1 MDVTVFQALAEPSRL
16 RIVELLRERPHA
28 VNEIAD
34 ALGMPQPQVS
44 KHLRALNDAGMVR
57 VYAIAQQR
65 FYGLRPEPLKD
76 VDAWIASFEPF
87 WNTRS
92 SILDRYMRS
101 RPGGTAPRTSSA
113 ETAPLTIE
121 RVFDAPRDRVWAA
134 WTDPKLAVQ
143 WWGPEYFTTPTFE
156 LDVRQ
161 DGALR
166 IDIQAPDGTVFPMSG
181 VVKEAV
187 RPERLVFIATP
198 LDESGDRLFEV
209 LHTVELLD
217 EDGKTRLRLEARVFF
232 AGPDAAPY
240 LAGMEAGWQQS
251 LAKLDRSLG
260 GERPSGSTRRGRKH
274 DGERTR

>member
-34 ALGMPQPQVS
+34 ALGLPQPQVS
-44 KHLRALNDAGMVR
+44 KHLRTLNDAGMVR

-65 FYGLRPEPLKD
+65 YYGLRPEPLRD
-76 VDAWIASFEPF
+76 VDAWVAAFQPF
-87 WNTRS
+87 WDTRS

-101 RPGGTAPRTSSA
+101 RPGGTAPRTSAA
-113 ETAPLTIE
+113 ETAPVTVE
-121 RVFDAPRDRVWAA
+121 RVIDAPRARVWDA
-134 WTDPKLAVQ
+134 WTDPTLALQ
-143 WWGPEYFTTPTFE
+143 WWGPEYFTTPRFE
-156 LDVRQ
+156 IDVRP
-161 DGALR
+161 DGELR
-166 IDIQAPDGTVFPMSG
+166 IDIQAPDGTVFPMTG
-181 VVKEAV
+181 VVKEAAE
-187 RPERLVFIATP
+187 PERLVFIATP
-198 LDESGDRLFEV
+198 LDEAGNRLFEV
-209 LHTVELLD
+209 LHTVRFMAESS
-217 EDGKTRLRLEARVFF
+217 KTRLSVEARVFF

-260 GERPSGSTRRGRKH
+260 GERPSRSPRRGRKH